1 MQEVSPI
8 LAGLAGRCPAC
19 GKGKLYHGY
28 LHLVET
34 CDNCSA
40 RLSHADAEDAP
51 VTFMLIL
58 VGGVGMLGIV
68 ISIVGYNLPAWLVL
82 AIWAPLILILSV
94 AVLPPCKGVLV
105 GLQYKYKAGE
115 HSTHGRLDPK
125 AADHHEQQ
133 TPRAP
138 DASSH

>member
-1 MQEVSPI
+1 MQNVSPV
-8 LAGLAGRCPAC
+8 LAGLACRCPAC
-19 GKGKLYHGY
+19 GKGKLYRGY

-34 CDNCSA
+34 CDHCSA

-68 ISIVGYNLPAWLVL
+68 VSIVGYNLPAWLVL

-115 HSTHGRLDPK
+115 HSTH
-125 AADHHEQQ
+125 AHHGNDGNDAREQQ
-133 TPRAP
+133 AP
-138 DASSH
+138 PSA